1 LCVSPRD
8 PAGSWEDRAVFGR
21 FWLFWAEK
29 ANDPYDRETIHMDCV
44 VIGVNRFAIQANRR
58 TIHMD

>member
-1 LCVSPRD
+1 MQDILANRYPI
-8 PAGSWEDRAVFGR
+8 GR
-21 FWLFWAEK
+21 FWADFGCFGPK
-29 ANDPYDRETIHMDCV
+29 RPTTHMDRETIHMDCV